1 MVTQATSLSRNGVSD
16 WIIQRVTAY
25 ILAAY
30 TVVLTGY
37 VLVQEPLTFEVWRGL
52 FDATW
57 MQIFTLLAAGS
68 IGLHAW
74 VGMWTIGTDYIR
86 EHYFG
91 EGANRLRL
99 IYEVVC
105 IVMIASYLIWT
116 IKILWGG

>member
-25 ILAAY
+25 ILATY

-37 VLVQEPLTFEVWRGL
+37 VLVQERLTFEVWRGL

>member
-25 ILAAY
+25 ILTSY

-37 VLVQEPLTFEVWRGL
+37 VLMQEQLTHEVWRGL
-52 FDATW
+52 FDTTW
-57 MQIFTLLAAGS
+57 MQIYTLLAAGS

-91 EGANRLRL
+91 EGASRLRF

-105 IVMIASYLIWT
+105 IVLIACYLIWT
-116 IKILWGG
+116 IKILWGS

>member
-37 VLVQEPLTFEVWRGL
+37 VLVQEQLTFEVWRGL

-91 EGANRLRL
+91 EGANRL
-99 IYEVVC
+99 
-105 IVMIASYLIWT
+105 SPQSN
-116 IKILWGG
+116 

>member
-37 VLVQEPLTFEVWRGL
+37 VLIQEQLTYEVWRGL
-52 FDATW
+52 FDTTW

-68 IGLHAW
+68 IGLP
-74 VGMWTIGTDYIR
+74 TR
-86 EHYFG
+86 
-91 EGANRLRL
+91 
-99 IYEVVC
+99 
-105 IVMIASYLIWT
+105 
-116 IKILWGG
+116 